1 MSKAPNNVLLDRRGD
16 GAVSAPKKKKKP
28 NQSARPSSTAKAQYD
43 MAPSIE
49 IHPGIV
55 IDDGDVCAC
64 VRVCVCVFSIPLCSA
79 YVFSEES
86 TTACTLCTS
95 PDGSCENTQFGH
107 VVALRT
113 FRCELAGGTK
123 NLRQKAT
130 AFLIKFSDSQD
141 VSLSSILFK
150 GTGNYPQISSFHG
163 IIFEYHDHRHL
174 CSLCRLYH

>member
-64 VRVCVCVFSIPLCSA
+64 VRVCVCVCFQFLYAQPTCFQRNPQQRVHCVHPQMEA
-79 YVFSEES
+79 
-86 TTACTLCTS
+86 ARTLS
-95 PDGSCENTQFGH
+95 
-107 VVALRT
+107 
-113 FRCELAGGTK
+113 LAM
-123 NLRQKAT
+123 LWR
-130 AFLIKFSDSQD
+130 
-141 VSLSSILFK
+141 
-150 GTGNYPQISSFHG
+150 
-163 IIFEYHDHRHL
+163 
-174 CSLCRLYH
+174 